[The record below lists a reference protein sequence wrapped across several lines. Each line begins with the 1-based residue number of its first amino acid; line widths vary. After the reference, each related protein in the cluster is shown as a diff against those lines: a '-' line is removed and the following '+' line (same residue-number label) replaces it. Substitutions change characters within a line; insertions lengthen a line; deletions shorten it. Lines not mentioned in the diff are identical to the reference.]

1 MPSEKAVS
9 LLDKQIGQKIKAFRK
24 KKNLTTKEL
33 GMCIHVSQQ
42 QVSRY
47 ERGINQINIDLLA
60 ELSFLFGVPIFEFL
74 KKE

>member
-1 MPSEKAVS
+1 
-9 LLDKQIGQKIKAFRK
+9 
-24 KKNLTTKEL
+24 
-33 GMCIHVSQQ
+33 MCIHVSQQ